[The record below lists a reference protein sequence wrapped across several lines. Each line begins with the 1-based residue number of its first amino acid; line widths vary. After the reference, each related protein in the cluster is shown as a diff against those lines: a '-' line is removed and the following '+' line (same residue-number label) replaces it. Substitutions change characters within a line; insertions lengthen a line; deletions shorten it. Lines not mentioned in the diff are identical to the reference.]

1 MRGMRTAVCS
11 MVIIAAAF
19 SASAAFADDTAP
31 SAAADSSAAPAD
43 AAGPMPAPAATPQTS
58 RTLFE
63 SGRLLLTQGV
73 TNVEGASGGGLASWA
88 TISGYETNDA
98 IGGNAHY
105 TYVNLPKYTI
115 NDYGASVGLFN
126 RVEVSY
132 TRLSFDTG
140 STGGEL
146 GIGNGYTFNE
156 DIVGAKVRLFGD
168 IVYDQ
173 ALLPQVAVGLQY
185 KHSDNGAL
193 DVALGAKNTNG
204 VDFYVAAT
212 KLFLNESVVV
222 NTTLRFTKANQLGL
236 LGFGGDKSDSYH
248 AEFEGS
254 VGYLVTRRLVVGGE
268 FRTKPDDL
276 GFAHEDSAF
285 DVFAAYAL
293 NKNLSVTLAYAN
305 LGSIATFTDQGG
317 FYVSVQAGF

>member
-1 MRGMRTAVCS
+1 MRTAVCS
-11 MVIIAAAF
+11 IVMVAAALA
-19 SASAAFADDTAP
+19 ASAACAEDSNAATSADP
-31 SAAADSSAAPAD
+31 SAAPAAD
-43 AAGPMPAPAATPQTS
+43 AAGPMPAPTATSGTS
-58 RTLFE
+58 RALFE

-73 TNVEGASGGGLASWA
+73 SNVEGASGGGIASWA

-98 IGGNAHY
+98 IGGNAHF
-105 TYVNLPKYTI
+105 TYLNLPGYTVR
-115 NDYGASVGLFN
+115 DYGGSVGLFN

-132 TRLSFDTG
+132 TRLALDTG
-140 STGGEL
+140 ATGGKL

-173 ALLPQVAVGLQY
+173 SLLPQVAVGLQY

-193 DVALGAKNTNG
+193 DMALGAKNTNG

-236 LGFGGDKSDSYH
+236 LGFGGDKSDAYH

-254 VGYLVTRRLVVGGE
+254 VGYLLTRRLVVGGE
-268 FRTKPDDL
+268 YRTKPDDL
-276 GFAHEDSAF
+276 GFAHEDNWF
-285 DVFAAYAL
+285 DVFAAYAV

>member
-11 MVIIAAAF
+11 MVVMAAAL
-19 SASAAFADDTAP
+19 AANVARAEDTA
-31 SAAADSSAAPAD
+31 AAAPADSSAAPAD
-43 AAGPMPAPAATPQTS
+43 AAGPMPAPAATSQTS

-73 TNVEGASGGGLASWA
+73 TNVEGASGGGIASWA

-98 IGGNAHY
+98 VGGNAHF
-105 TYVNLPKYTI
+105 TYLNLPSYTVR
-115 NDYGASVGLFN
+115 DYGGSVGLFN

-132 TRLSFDTG
+132 TRLALDTG
-140 STGGEL
+140 LTGGKL
-146 GIGNGYTFNE
+146 GIGNNYTFNE

-185 KHSDNGAL
+185 KHSDNGGL
-193 DVALGAKNTNG
+193 DMALGAKNTNG

-212 KLFLNESVVV
+212 KLFLDESVVV

-268 FRTKPDDL
+268 YRTKPDDL
-276 GFAHEDSAF
+276 GFAHEDNWF

-293 NKNLSVTLAYAN
+293 NKNLSVTIAYAN